1 MGHIGLTCGATRCML
16 EYAQHVVI
24 SPTVR
29 ISPPG
34 WPTGVSPWARRAF
47 PVCRRMVGGLSPRWY
62 VRVRVH
68 GVVWCKY
75 HLKEFQV
82 VVVYVILN
90 KINSCELI
98 FTTAPVPSRE
108 CEASNLLI
116 GIVPGGGTPSVVDQW
131 ALFLQRTSLRELSFT

>member
-1 MGHIGLTCGATRCML
+1 MGHIGPTCGATRCML

-24 SPTVR
+24 GPT
-29 ISPPG
+29 G
-34 WPTGVSPWARRAF
+34 WPTGVNPWARRAF
-47 PVCRRMVGGLSPRWY
+47 PVCRRTVGGLSPRWY

-75 HLKEFQV
+75 HLEDFRV

-90 KINSCELI
+90 KINLCELI

-108 CEASNLLI
+108 
-116 GIVPGGGTPSVVDQW
+116 
-131 ALFLQRTSLRELSFT
+131 REVS